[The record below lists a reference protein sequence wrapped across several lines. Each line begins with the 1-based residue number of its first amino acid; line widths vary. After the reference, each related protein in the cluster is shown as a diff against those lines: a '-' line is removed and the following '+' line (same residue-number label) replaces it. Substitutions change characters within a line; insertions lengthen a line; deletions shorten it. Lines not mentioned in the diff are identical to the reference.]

1 MILELVTA
9 PTLLP
14 VSVTEAAN
22 FCKVNTSDD
31 NQAIETIIQAARDK
45 CEALAYRTLLT
56 TTLDLKLPSFP
67 RVIDLPRPPV
77 ASVTSV
83 SYYDL
88 DNVLKT
94 LTVTTQYLT
103 YCGNK
108 TARVYLHNGGTW
120 PSTYDRP
127 DAVVVR
133 YVAGWTAASLV
144 PSCLRQWVLEA
155 VSTMYQNREMMV
167 TGTIA
172 TELPREFCAG
182 LLDPERLVSYY

>member
-14 VSVTEAAN
+14 VTLTEAAN
-22 FCKVNTSDD
+22 FCKVNEVDD
-31 NQAIETIIQAARDK
+31 HSVLQMLISAAREK
-45 CEALAYRTLLT
+45 CESLAGRTLLT
-56 TTLDLKLPSFP
+56 TTWDLKLPEFP
-67 RVIDLPRPPV
+67 KAISLPMPPV
-77 ASVTSV
+77 VSVTSV
-83 SYYDL
+83 KYYDL
-88 DNVLKT
+88 DNAEQT
-94 LTVTTQYLT
+94 LTATTDYLT
-103 YCGNK
+103 YLGNK
-108 TARVYLHNGGTW
+108 SGTVYLPNGATW

-133 YVAGWTAASLV
+133 YVAGWTAAASI

-155 VSTMYQNREMMV
+155 IATMYENRETMV

-182 LLDPERLVSYY
+182 LLDPERLITV